1 MKRIKFKYSLV
12 LLLLVVS
19 CGGPDALVINHVNN
33 DGSIDRKIILTWDKS
48 DFDLESCQVPIDS
61 TWTLHNSVEVS
72 PKGDTT
78 WVLTAEKHFNSVE
91 EINSDYN
98 SYSGT
103 NANMRREA
111 NFTKSFRW
119 FNTVYYFSETIEGAL
134 DGYLPEDYFTDEE
147 LNLFYMPDGMVD
159 ELKSGGDSLRII
171 ELSDSLEAKSEAW
184 IGLNL
189 VVATINEIEI
199 YIEKGYDGDF
209 DIDSFRENKVE
220 IATRLMLEEGD
231 QFTLIDSVFG
241 AGFYENNK
249 ILLDTSIAAMEEKFE
264 VALDADSYLLQASMP
279 GELILTNG
287 YIDNKSIVMWKVD
300 GESFLAGDYVMWAES
315 KEVNRWAWI
324 VTIAFL
330 LFVISGV
337 LLRLFRKR

>member
-1 MKRIKFKYSLV
+1 M
-12 LLLLVVS
+12 LLLVVS
-19 CGGPDALVINHVNN
+19 CGGPEALVINHVNN

-48 DFDLESCQVPIDS
+48 DFDLESCHVPIDS
-61 TWTLHNSVEVS
+61 SWTLHNGIEVS

-78 WVLTAEKHFNSVE
+78 WVLTAEKHFNSVA

-103 NANMRREA
+103 NPKMRREA
-111 NFTKSFRW
+111 KFRKSFRW

-147 LNLFYMPDGMVD
+147 LNLFYMPEGMVD
-159 ELKSGGDSLRII
+159 ELRSGSDSLRIN
-171 ELSDSLEAKSEAW
+171 ELLETLEEKSETW

-189 VVATINEIEI
+189 VAATINEIELF
-199 YIEKGYDGDF
+199 IEKGYGENF
-209 DIDSFRENKVE
+209 DIESFRENEVE
-220 IATRLMLEEGD
+220 IATRLMQEEGD
-231 QFTLIDSVFG
+231 EFALIDSVFG
-241 AGFYENNK
+241 AGFYKNNK
-249 ILLDTSIAAMEEKFE
+249 MLLDTSIAAMEEKFE
-264 VALDADSYLLQASMP
+264 VALEADSYLLQASMP
-279 GELILTNG
+279 GELIQTNG
-287 YIDNKSIVMWKVD
+287 YIDNESVVMWKVD

-330 LFVISGV
+330 IFVISGV
-337 LLRLFRKR
+337 MLRLYRKR